1 MELYLKPG
9 HKIGKPAPLFAKIE
23 LERVQEFRDRYGGP
37 QVVNNASAAS
47 SSSATNQ
54 PQNVADAEAAVAKQ
68 GDKVRALKAAK
79 AEKAIITQEVNALLA
94 LKKDLEA
101 LKSKQNSQISS
112 SASGGQSI
120 ADAED
125 AVAKQGDKVRS
136 LKAAKA
142 EKAVVT
148 QEVNIL
154 LALKK
159 DLENLKSKQNAQA
172 PPASN
177 SVQSVADAEE
187 AVARQGDKVR
197 SLKAAKAEKAIV
209 TQEVNILLALK
220 KDLERLKIA

>member
-23 LERVQEFRDRYGGP
+23 PERVQEFRQRYGGP
-37 QVVNNASAAS
+37 QVVNT
-47 SSSATNQ
+47 SSSAPVSSSTNK
-54 PQNVADAEAAVAKQ
+54 PQSVAEAEAAVAKQ
-68 GDKVRALKAAK
+68 GDKVRALKSAK
-79 AEKAIITQEVNALLA
+79 AEKAIVTQEVNILLA
-94 LKKDLEA
+94 LKKELEA
-101 LKSKQNSQISS
+101 LKNQQNSQISS
-112 SASGGQSI
+112 PANSGQSI
-120 ADAED
+120 ADAEA

-159 DLENLKSKQNAQA
+159 DLENLKRKQNAQA
-172 PPASN
+172 PPASSN
-177 SVQSVADAEE
+177 SQSVADAEA
-187 AVARQGDKVR
+187 AVAKQGDKVR
-197 SLKAAKAEKAIV
+197 ALKAAKAEKAIV

>member
-1 MELYLKPG
+1 MYLQPG

-23 LERVQEFRDRYGGP
+23 PERVAEFRKRFGGS
-37 QVVNNASAAS
+37 QAENQAHKSA
-47 SSSATNQ
+47 Q
-54 PQNVADAEAAVAKQ
+54 GVADAEAAVAKQ

-79 AEKAIITQEVNALLA
+79 ADKATITQEVNMLLA

-101 LKSKQNSQISS
+101 LKSKQNSPPPTSTGNS
-112 SASGGQSI
+112 GQSI
-120 ADAED
+120 ADAEA

-159 DLENLKSKQNAQA
+159 DLEALKSKQSSAA
-172 PPASN
+172 SPAANN
-177 SVQSVADAEE
+177 SQSIADAEA
-187 AVARQGDKVR
+187 AVAKQGDKVR
-197 SLKAAKAEKAIV
+197 ALKAAKAEKAVV
-209 TQEVNILLALK
+209 TQEVNVLLALK
-220 KDLERLKIA
+220 KDLERLKTA